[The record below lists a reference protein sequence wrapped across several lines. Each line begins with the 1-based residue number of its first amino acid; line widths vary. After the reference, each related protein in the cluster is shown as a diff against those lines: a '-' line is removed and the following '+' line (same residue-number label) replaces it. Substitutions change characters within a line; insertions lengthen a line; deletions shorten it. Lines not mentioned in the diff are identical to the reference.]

1 MHQTLLCSARKSC
14 FDRCVSAGVVVDGE
28 EIEADAVVIAMGP
41 WSGQAAKWLPV
52 PDITGQKYASIVLR
66 PEEDIS
72 NHMLF
77 LSYRTS
83 SGILPC
89 KGSMQ
94 QGFQP

>member
-1 MHQTLLCSARKSC
+1 MA
-14 FDRCVSAGVVVDGE
+14 DAGVVVDGE
-28 EIEADAVVIAMGP
+28 EVAADAVVIAMGP

-66 PEEDIS
+66 PEEEIS

-83 SGILPC
+83 SGAVQLLWSDFGYFEESPKC
-89 KGSMQ
+89 
-94 QGFQP
+94 

>member
-1 MHQTLLCSARKSC
+1 MCGT
-14 FDRCVSAGVVVDGE
+14 AGVVVDGE
-28 EIEADAVVIAMGP
+28 QVEADAVVIAMGP

-77 LSYRTS
+77 LSYKTS
-83 SGILPC
+83 SGRAALPLAILSLIC
-89 KGSMQ
+89 
-94 QGFQP
+94 